1 MTGEAAL
8 GHDFGEWF
16 EVTPATEESA
26 GLKRRECSRCDAYEE
41 EEIPKLDHTHVPGEP
56 AQENVV
62 AATCTEPGS
71 YDLVT
76 RCATCNEIISTEHFT
91 TEALG
96 HDYQDYEAAVAA
108 TCTEAGKEA
117 TQKCSRCGDVIG
129 GEEIPATGHT
139 PADAVRENEV
149 AATCTEA
156 GSYDSVVYCS
166 VCNAEISRTTETIAA
181 LGHAWSDWTVV
192 TPATKTKKGEEKRTC
207 SRCDAVETQEIA
219 SLPIAVT
226 VQGDETMG
234 AVDGIAIN
242 TTSEYSF
249 GDAFTLTAQ
258 PADGYAFICWKI
270 NGKVVGENAIYRSKA
285 YADVTIEPVF
295 AKAEAESFDVVF
307 LDLYKNVVKTQTV
320 TSGAE
325 IVAPTDAEMVRNGY
339 VFKGWNIDDFTTIT
353 APCEIKG
360 QYDYDDAANGYTVT
374 VLGTDSATID
384 GENATEKTGVKFD
397 TKVTVSAE
405 GAIGW
410 KIGETVVATGD
421 TYTFYVGSDV
431 TVTAVFDGEVA
442 KENKIVILDNYGLI
456 PNSDYRYQFV
466 ATRTLA
472 SGAKAEKVGFVY
484 GKNLADDELVIDK
497 AGQTGAADGAGQIKV
512 GYNNFTDGVLET
524 VLQYGIKAKTG
535 TIKAR
540 AFMIVNGEVIYSD
553 IVTVTY

>member
-1 MTGEAAL
+1 
-8 GHDFGEWF
+8 
-16 EVTPATEESA
+16 
-26 GLKRRECSRCDAYEE
+26 
-41 EEIPKLDHTHVPGEP
+41 
-56 AQENVV
+56 
-62 AATCTEPGS
+62 
-71 YDLVT
+71 
-76 RCATCNEIISTEHFT
+76 
-91 TEALG
+91 
-96 HDYQDYEAAVAA
+96 
-108 TCTEAGKEA
+108 
-117 TQKCSRCGDVIG
+117 
-129 GEEIPATGHT
+129 
-139 PADAVRENEV
+139 
-149 AATCTEA
+149 
-156 GSYDSVVYCS
+156 
-166 VCNAEISRTTETIAA
+166 
-181 LGHAWSDWTVV
+181 
-192 TPATKTKKGEEKRTC
+192 
-207 SRCDAVETQEIA
+207 
-219 SLPIAVT
+219 
-226 VQGDETMG
+226 MG

-497 AGQTGAADGAGQIKV
+497 AGQNGAAADAGQIKV

-524 VLQYGIKAKTG
+524 VLQYGIKAKAG

-553 IVTVTY
+553 IVTVSY